1 MDANLD
7 DSGRLLDFSLLV
19 VIEEMVEQFK
29 KMLIC

>member
-7 DSGRLLDFSLLV
+7 DSGRLLDFPLLV
-19 VIEEMVEQFK
+19 VIEEMVEQSK